1 MRCPICAKEMVGMFN
16 TYEFSVLRC
25 ENCSFIG
32 LDLETWQYPY
42 SQGDYYT
49 NINDSD
55 VDPKRPFIVR
65 RVDFVKKYG
74 GGRLAELGCGLGETA
89 IAFSHSGF
97 NVYGVEES
105 MNATGFL
112 KKRFDDVKWI
122 CGNIETFLAD
132 NKGFDVITLFHV
144 LEHIPQPRRFAELCR
159 NALNHGGV
167 LIVEVPDVYGGLA
180 KLRGKKW
187 EYWLPHHVNYFGV
200 NSLRH
205 LFEPLG
211 MRLIKSKKLYHFGYP
226 QGILWKD
233 IIHGTLAFMGIN
245 NIIRTCFRLHSTG

>member
-1 MRCPICAKEMVGMFN
+1 MSAV
-16 TYEFSVLRC
+16 
-25 ENCSFIG
+25 
-32 LDLETWQYPY
+32 Q
-42 SQGDYYT
+42 
-49 NINDSD
+49 
-55 VDPKRPFIVR
+55 
-65 RVDFVKKYG
+65 
-74 GGRLAELGCGLGETA
+74 
-89 IAFSHSGF
+89 
-97 NVYGVEES
+97 
-105 MNATGFL
+105 FL
-112 KKRFDDVKWI
+112 KERFSDVKWI

-159 NALNHGGV
+159 DALNHGGV

>member
-1 MRCPICAKEMVGMFN
+1 MFK
-16 TYEFSVLRC
+16 TAELSVLKC

-42 SQGDYYT
+42 SEKDYYA

-55 VDPKRPFIVR
+55 VKPERPFILR
-65 RVDFVKKYG
+65 RVDFVRKYAG

-89 IAFSHSGF
+89 IALSQAGF
-97 NVYGVEES
+97 EVYGVEES
-105 MNATGFL
+105 KNATDFL
-112 KKRFDDVKWI
+112 KSYFGDVHWT
-122 CGNIETFLAD
+122 CDNVNNFLSE
-132 NKGFDVITLFHV
+132 NKPFDVLTLFHV
-144 LEHIPQPRRFAELCR
+144 LEHIPQPRSFAGLCR
-159 NALNHGGV
+159 NALNPCGI

-180 KLRGKKW
+180 KLRGRKW

-200 NSLRH
+200 KSLRH

-233 IIHGTLAFMGIN
+233 IIHGGLARAGMN
-245 NIIRTCFRLHSTG
+245 SIIRTCFRLDSNG